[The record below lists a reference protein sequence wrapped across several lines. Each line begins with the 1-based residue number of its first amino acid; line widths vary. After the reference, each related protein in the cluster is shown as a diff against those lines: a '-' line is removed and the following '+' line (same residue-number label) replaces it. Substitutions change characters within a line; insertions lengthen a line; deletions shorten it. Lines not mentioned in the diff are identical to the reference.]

1 MSDQGDHS
9 DIEEEKL
16 LGKDES
22 DAGDRD
28 ESSSRVVPSDSAPM
42 TRGDFQIM
50 TKQNERIMI
59 INDGR
64 IRTLLL
70 LNDLPK

>member
-22 DAGDRD
+22 EEA
-28 ESSSRVVPSDSAPM
+28 DSAPM
-42 TRGDFQIM
+42 TWRDFQII
-50 TKQNERIMI
+50 TKQNERIFKMKEFCR
-59 INDGR
+59 NSTG
-64 IRTLLL
+64 
-70 LNDLPK
+70 